1 MSKDCVPLSHSKV
14 HVMLLDRNYPGVP
27 EADCAVT
34 SARVREKRFNDTLL
48 LPDRVETIHMVPL
61 CGFDQDVSK

>member
-1 MSKDCVPLSHSKV
+1 
-14 HVMLLDRNYPGVP
+14 MLLERNYPGVP

-61 CGFDQDVSK
+61 CGFDKDVSK